1 MLRRESGGLDTAS
14 LGEAVLSLLLGMP
27 ELRPSELTWV
37 VKLAGEVRATLGG
50 VSPAETV
57 RRLCASIMQYNGA
70 DLSDDATLFLIE
82 YHGDPEPRTHDRGP
96 MIEDP

>member
-37 VKLAGEVRATLGG
+37 VKLAGEVREFFGG
-50 VSPAETV
+50 GWSGITFGHHGVA
-57 RRLCASIMQYNGA
+57 ASQA
-70 DLSDDATLFLIE
+70 A
-82 YHGDPEPRTHDRGP
+82 
-96 MIEDP
+96 